1 MITGW
6 PSPGMG
12 SVRGCHWLVVMP
24 WRDAFIAAFS
34 VAAQVLQARKA
45 IENWALWL
53 VVNLVAIAA
62 YWKADLAYTACL
74 YAVYFGL
81 AVVGWREWARA
92 KRGGGR
98 G

>member
-1 MITGW
+1 
-6 PSPGMG
+6 
-12 SVRGCHWLVVMP
+12 MP

-53 VVNLVAIAA
+53 VVNLVAITA
-62 YWKADLAYTACL
+62 YWTADLAYTALL

-81 AVVGWREWARA
+81 AVVGWRAWARA
-92 KRGGGR
+92 QPGGGR